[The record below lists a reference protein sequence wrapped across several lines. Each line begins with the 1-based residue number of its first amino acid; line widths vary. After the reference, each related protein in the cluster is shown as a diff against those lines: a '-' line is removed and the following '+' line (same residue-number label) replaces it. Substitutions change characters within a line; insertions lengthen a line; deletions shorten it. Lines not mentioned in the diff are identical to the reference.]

1 VAAQWVA
8 DARAFRL
15 LEVAMV
21 ARTLHSAALALVSSL
36 LTVATLRAQSA
47 APTPLAP
54 NTPVQR
60 TIAGGGADNFTVSL
74 SKGQVLDATAMQNG
88 VDVVVSVYGPDGRVI
103 DRVDSPN
110 GTKGPEHVWL
120 VSPADGNYRIEVAP
134 LESISS
140 AGSYTMTLRPLAM
153 ASATVQQVLARDQQ
167 LGQALGDQDVT
178 ALRGL
183 IAPNVTYIG
192 VNGLRLDAAG
202 LLAARQGGARFHA
215 DDSGVQVQ
223 TFGDAAVVSG
233 HVTIPDSARGI
244 ALDGEW
250 TRTWVKQ
257 NGEWKLASMQ
267 ITGER
272 APIRSAT
279 VDAAALDAYA
289 GKYTVVSDQNSTA
302 PADSVTL
309 VHQGNSLVYTGSD
322 GVHIPFYA
330 EAPGV
335 FYSNDMRGRLIV
347 GPGTNGQGSELLLVP
362 YTSNGRVAVLK
373 KTP

>member
-1 VAAQWVA
+1 
-8 DARAFRL
+8 
-15 LEVAMV
+15 MV
-21 ARTLHSAALALVSSL
+21 TRTLHSAALVIVSPL
-36 LTVATLRAQSA
+36 LIVATLRAQSA
-47 APTPLAP
+47 APTPLTP

-60 TIAGGGADNFTVSL
+60 TIAGGGADNYTVSL

-88 VDVVVSVYGPDGRVI
+88 VDVVVSVYAPDGGVI

-140 AGSYTMTLRPLAM
+140 AGSYTMTLRPLTM

-167 LGQALGDQDVT
+167 LGRALGDQDVT

-192 VNGLRLDAAG
+192 PNGLRMDATA
-202 LLAARQGGARFHA
+202 LLAARQGGDTKFHA
-215 DDSGVQVQ
+215 DDSGVQIQ
-223 TFGDAAVVSG
+223 TFGDAAIVSG
-233 HVTIPDSARGI
+233 HITVPDSVRGV
-244 ALDGEW
+244 AMDGEW

-257 NGEWKLASMQ
+257 NGEWKLASMHVS
-267 ITGER
+267 GER
-272 APIRSAT
+272 APIRSAP
-279 VDAAALDAYA
+279 VDAAALDAYT
-289 GKYTVVSDQNSTA
+289 GKYAIASDQNSTA
-302 PADSVTL
+302 PADSVT
-309 VHQGNSLVYTGSD
+309 VMRQGNSLVYTGSD

-347 GPGTNGQGSELLLVP
+347 GPGTDGPGPEILLVP
-362 YTSNGRVAVLK
+362 YRSNGRIAVLK
-373 KTP
+373 KVP